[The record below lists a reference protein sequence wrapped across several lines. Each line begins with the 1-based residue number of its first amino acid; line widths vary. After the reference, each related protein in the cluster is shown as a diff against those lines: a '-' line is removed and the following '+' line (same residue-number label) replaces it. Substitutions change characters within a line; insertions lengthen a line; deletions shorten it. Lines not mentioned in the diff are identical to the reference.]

1 MLYIET
7 NSFDP
12 YYNLAA
18 EEYLV
23 KNKKEDICMLW
34 RNNPCIVIGRSQNA
48 MAEID
53 YDYVKKN
60 NIIVVRR
67 MSGGGAVFHD
77 LQNLNFTY
85 IINGGK
91 FGNYVDRHFKTV
103 CEHARNK
110 L

>member
-67 MSGGGAVFHD
+67 MSGGGAVFHEH
-77 LQNLNFTY
+77 QNL
-85 IINGGK
+85 
-91 FGNYVDRHFKTV
+91 
-103 CEHARNK
+103 K
-110 L
+110 LT